1 PWRRGGGGQ
10 GRVQPDGVADGSPP
24 GLRAPFRHRGCRC
37 GVPDRRSTPWT
48 ARRCPGP
55 PDAMQRSPI
64 RWTSSPGT
72 GFAVPCS
79 HGTPVAVHA
88 LTWTT
93 DRLHVGLSEWC
104 TGPVQHLTGALPAR
118 GTRRGARTCGPDRAL
133 PSADPASEHHDLE
146 GLDQDQHVEQQ
157 VVVLHVEQVV
167 LELLLGVLLG

>member
-24 GLRAPFRHRGCRC
+24 RLRAPFRLADAGAVCRIAA
-37 GVPDRRSTPWT
+37 TPWT

-72 GFAVPCS
+72 GFAV
-79 HGTPVAVHA
+79 AVFPRHA
-88 LTWTT
+88 GAGPRVDVDD

-104 TGPVQHLTGALPAR
+104 TGPVQHLTRTAR
-118 GTRRGARTCGPDRAL
+118 PRNEAGRPHMRAGPGSPVSGPRVRTPRPRR
-133 PSADPASEHHDLE
+133 
-146 GLDQDQHVEQQ
+146 
-157 VVVLHVEQVV
+157 
-167 LELLLGVLLG
+167 